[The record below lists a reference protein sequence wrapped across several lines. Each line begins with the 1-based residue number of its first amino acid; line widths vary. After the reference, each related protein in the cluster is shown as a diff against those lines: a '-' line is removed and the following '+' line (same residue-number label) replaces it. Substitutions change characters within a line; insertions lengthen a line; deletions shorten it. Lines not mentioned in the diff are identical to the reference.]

1 MVKKTHKSRVTRK
14 KTNVTTLKKW
24 YKCIKKINDKQLT
37 KKEYSKVNTIQNNM
51 KYNATLQAPR
61 IVINMNKTILKRK
74 DQMPDM
80 AITIAKRMIH
90 KAEQDI
96 KKNKKKKLKKITAK
110 EMQLIKQYQ
119 NELKSGIEK
128 KC

>member
-1 MVKKTHKSRVTRK
+1 MGRRTRK
-14 KTNVTTLKKW
+14 KTNITTLKKW

-37 KKEYSKVNTIQNNM
+37 KKEYSKVNTIQNKM

-61 IVINMNKTILKRK
+61 IIINMNKSILKRK

-96 KKNKKKKLKKITAK
+96 QKNKKKKEKKITAK
-110 EMQLIKQYQ
+110 ELQLIKQYQ
-119 NELKSGIEK
+119 HELKSGIEK

>member
-1 MVKKTHKSRVTRK
+1 MVKKTRKPRVTRK
-14 KTNVTTLKKW
+14 KTHKPTMKQW
-24 YKCIKKINDKQLT
+24 YNCIKNVNDKQIT
-37 KKEYSKVNTIQNNM
+37 KKEYSKVNIIKKKM
-51 KYNATLQAPR
+51 RYNATLQAPR

-96 KKNKKKKLKKITAK
+96 KKNKKKKIKKITAK

-119 NELKSGIEK
+119 EELVSEVKK